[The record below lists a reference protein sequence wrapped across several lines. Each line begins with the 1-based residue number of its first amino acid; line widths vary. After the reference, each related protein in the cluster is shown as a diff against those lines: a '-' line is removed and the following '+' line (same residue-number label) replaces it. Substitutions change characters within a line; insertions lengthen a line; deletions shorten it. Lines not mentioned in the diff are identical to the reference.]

1 VDADRMQRVASNRHA
16 APSDSRDGRALA
28 QGHGTRHH
36 GERPVTHSC
45 CRRGMRGLGAR
56 GWVPVKL
63 GWSGGD
69 VFTELLSERVE
80 RGCCK
85 VDQRCGAAMGEL

>member
-1 VDADRMQRVASNRHA
+1 
-16 APSDSRDGRALA
+16 
-28 QGHGTRHH
+28 
-36 GERPVTHSC
+36 
-45 CRRGMRGLGAR
+45 MRGLGAR